1 MFVTH
6 LDILTAHRSMV
17 TLTSLRLKRKLS
29 ILLLLP
35 TIYPI
40 TTSAPKPT
48 AGLDSYRAS
57 PRGPLLQTKACTVM
71 SHLFLL
77 LPTSSSCCPFTYLPM
92 SSVTKIQKHLTHQ
105 DVC

>member
-40 TTSAPKPT
+40 TTSAPKLT